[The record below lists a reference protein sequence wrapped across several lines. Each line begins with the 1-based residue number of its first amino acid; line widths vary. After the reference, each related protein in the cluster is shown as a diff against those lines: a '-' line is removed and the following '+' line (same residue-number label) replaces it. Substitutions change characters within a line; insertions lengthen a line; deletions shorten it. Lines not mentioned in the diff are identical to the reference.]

1 MNMDQDD
8 INHKLTLQTLVQV
21 YQQSLGK
28 EQCQNFKPL
37 YEPLMKL
44 LLLLLMKLFQE
55 RVRMYASPWRAAAAR
70 R

>member
-28 EQCQNFKPL
+28 EHGLNFELP
-37 YEPLMKL
+37 YEALMKL
-44 LLLLLMKLFQE
+44 LLMLMKLFQE

>member
-28 EQCQNFKPL
+28 EHGQNFEPL
-37 YEPLMKL
+37 YEPLMK

-55 RVRMYASPWRAAAAR
+55 RVRMYASPWRAAEAR

>member
-28 EQCQNFKPL
+28 EHGLNFEPS
-37 YEPLMKL
+37 YEPLMK

>member
-28 EQCQNFKPL
+28 EQCQNFEPS
-37 YEPLMKL
+37 YEP
-44 LLLLLMKLFQE
+44 LMKLFQE
-55 RVRMYASPWRAAAAR
+55 RVRMYASPWRAAEAR

>member
-28 EQCQNFKPL
+28 EHGQNFEPP
-37 YEPLMKL
+37 YEPLMK

>member
-28 EQCQNFKPL
+28 EKVQNFEPP

-44 LLLLLMKLFQE
+44 LLLLMKLFKE